1 MMGVKMRQFQ
11 CFRSFFFFF
20 FFFSDNR
27 KRMVAD
33 AMSPPSVQEENW
45 LEKATK
51 PAATYT
57 NKATKC

>member
-1 MMGVKMRQFQ
+1 MFQELLLLLLLQRQQ
-11 CFRSFFFFF
+11 KA
-20 FFFSDNR
+20 D
-27 KRMVAD
+27 VAD